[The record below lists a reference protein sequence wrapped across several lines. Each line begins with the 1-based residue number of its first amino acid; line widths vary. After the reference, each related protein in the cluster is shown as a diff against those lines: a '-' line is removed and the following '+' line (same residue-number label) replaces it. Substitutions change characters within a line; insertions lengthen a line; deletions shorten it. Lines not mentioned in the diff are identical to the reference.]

1 MMQLEVG
8 GKSYPIGVGEMV
20 LGAGPDAAVPLHGP
34 AVSPRHAVVQ
44 GWADG
49 GAAVRACPGAEV
61 MVNGV
66 RLGSDP
72 TPILH
77 GDKLQV
83 GDDELL
89 VVDSRRVGRTQILNA
104 AALADATAVAPVA
117 PAPGSSGGR
126 LVCLTDGREYEIG
139 AGPLVFGREAGA
151 DVVVPGDD
159 VSRRHAEIRATDAGY
174 VLMDLSANGTFVN
187 GVRVDAARPLRRADV
202 IRVGP
207 DEFRFYSAAEGL
219 PLGAMQRLNDT
230 MHGVPATPL
239 PATPVLP
246 APIASL
252 LGKTGAFKGT
262 RFPLR
267 AAVASVG
274 RGEYNDV
281 VLRDPSVST
290 MHAKLQ
296 RRDGVWIAV
305 DLGSTNGT
313 FIDDE
318 PVKEE
323 LALSPGA
330 VLKFGEV
337 ALMFEPLD
345 DEVPG
350 AGTSTRA
357 VPRIGDA
364 ALAAPETSARPVA
377 KLSSRRQTSRPDTP
391 KRGGWIVLVVGLIVV
406 AALVVFML
414 LK

>member
-20 LGAGPDAAVPLHGP
+20 LGAGPEATVPVHGT
-34 AVSPRHAVVQ
+34 AVSPRHAIVQ

-89 VVDSRRVGRTQILNA
+89 VVDSRRIGRTQIMNA
-104 AALADATAVAPVA
+104 AALADATAVAPPVA
-117 PAPGSSGGR
+117 PAPGATGGR

-139 AGPLVFGREAGA
+139 AEPLVFGREAGA

-174 VLMDLSANGTFVN
+174 VLMDFSSNGTFVN
-187 GVRVDAARPLRRADV
+187 GARVDAARPLRRADI

-207 DEFRFYSAAEGL
+207 DEFRFYSAADGL

-252 LGKTGAFKGT
+252 LGRSGVFKGT

-323 LALSPGA
+323 LPLSPGA

-350 AGTSTRA
+350 SAAGTRA
-357 VPRIGDA
+357 MRGIDA
-364 ALAAPETSARPVA
+364 GVAPAPERLPPRPAARRYAARVE
-377 KLSSRRQTSRPDTP
+377 TP
-391 KRGGWIVLVVGLIVV
+391 RGSGWIAVVVGLIVV
-406 AALVVFML
+406 AAVVVFML